1 MQALYQQ
8 RGQIVQDWLTYP
20 TEPCPIPRSTL
31 IFQDLS
37 ASPVYVAE
45 GGHDGVLPPA
55 YDVNYPRDVGAVD
68 ESHFRRYIVEQD
80 NPHQE
85 WFGITAPGVLII
97 EDIKRQKTKPPRTD
111 LSMSE
116 ISMAVYTDRFDA
128 STLRYVIYANVNN
141 KETLFVGRCLYEMR
155 RPSTDIQV
163 WEYGSPEY
171 QKFLGSRLG
180 KLTAYMLLG
189 TFERGTRRIARRHSS
204 GAGTSEPGLGYPLG
218 RVDELESNSGLETQS
233 VSDKHGRLIGQDG
246 HDSPDS
252 ADSIGLQP
260 SVARLRLD
268 DPPAEGE
275 APHIL
280 SRVATSHTQ
289 SESAQSGGEISLG
302 NPESQA
308 VADELRSS
316 LASLN
321 LAGSN
326 TGQPWDQRPRAR
338 LGSMT
343 RRLSFAERST

>member
-189 TFERGTRRIARRHSS
+189 TFERGTRRIARVVTWTNAAFGPPWVRFDIDVVSRHDVPHPSI
-204 GAGTSEPGLGYPLG
+204 EP
-218 RVDELESNSGLETQS
+218 
-233 VSDKHGRLIGQDG
+233 
-246 HDSPDS
+246 
-252 ADSIGLQP
+252 ADP
-260 SVARLRLD
+260 V
-268 DPPAEGE
+268 EF
-275 APHIL
+275 
-280 SRVATSHTQ
+280 
-289 SESAQSGGEISLG
+289 
-302 NPESQA
+302 
-308 VADELRSS
+308 
-316 LASLN
+316 
-321 LAGSN
+321 
-326 TGQPWDQRPRAR
+326 PRAILEAIR
-338 LGSMT
+338 ESSPVEEMLPPPVILRAYGSMT
-343 RRLSFAERST
+343 PGQTVQPEIPQCQVADCPRGSEMSQCEPQESVKKASGILLVLGLLNPGLVIRWDASTSSNPTLASKRRVCQTNMGV